1 MNILELKEALV
12 KTTKIFSGKNIPVY
26 TEGFQPRIEYD
37 TRTKEPVA
45 VYIPNIPADAPPKLI
60 AAIHGFIDHE
70 CAHAKLSDS
79 ADICDD
85 SKNKLWHYIHN
96 CIEDVRINKAMGKMY
111 PGSKKNIKLGY
122 EYLFKMEGPK
132 GEPSGYS
139 REGIDK
145 VPFGTDEEKAD
156 FWMRYAPL
164 FFAGAMDCEINRD
177 KYHELGIGFRYKEM
191 MDKADPT
198 FMHKLKS
205 VKTPEDVSALSDYFT
220 DFFSEEALEKLMPT
234 PSKGAGP
241 KGKPSAGA
249 VDKAMEEYKDME
261 DRVSEAI
268 HKEIERC
275 VIDDKEMIYWTDRF
289 DKKYNKHDIVRE
301 VAGRT
306 RHDAIDV
313 TRFEEETKQ
322 VSNYLMKDLRR
333 LLEERRRRYYV
344 GGYKSGKLNA
354 RTLWSVKVGND
365 RIFKKKNEIRDV
377 NAAVSLLIDLSGS
390 MSGTKVH
397 VAMQSAYAFAMV
409 LQQLKIPY
417 EVYGFTTEN
426 TDYGMQAAYDK
437 FADGKDKKA
446 LDRIVNQ
453 NCPERIYAFKEF
465 HEGFDI
471 YSKQAMTGAGGSRV
485 NLIQNEDSKHVM
497 LALQRLSARPERVK
511 SLFVFSDGVP
521 AYCSRN
527 PRASYDNLKYYG
539 HNAKSKYG
547 VDVYS
552 IGIQS
557 NSVQNFYKDYKVVQ
571 NIQELPNALFEFLR
585 KAI

>member
-1 MNILELKEALV
+1 
-12 KTTKIFSGKNIPVY
+12 
-26 TEGFQPRIEYD
+26 
-37 TRTKEPVA
+37 
-45 VYIPNIPADAPPKLI
+45 
-60 AAIHGFIDHE
+60 
-70 CAHAKLSDS
+70 
-79 ADICDD
+79 
-85 SKNKLWHYIHN
+85 
-96 CIEDVRINKAMGKMY
+96 
-111 PGSKKNIKLGY
+111 
-122 EYLFKMEGPK
+122 
-132 GEPSGYS
+132 
-139 REGIDK
+139 
-145 VPFGTDEEKAD
+145 
-156 FWMRYAPL
+156 
-164 FFAGAMDCEINRD
+164 
-177 KYHELGIGFRYKEM
+177 

-198 FMHKLKS
+198 FLSKLKA
-205 VKTPEDVSALSDYFT
+205 VKSTKDVCEVSDYFA
-220 DFFSEEALEKLMPT
+220 DFFSEEALEKLMP
-234 PSKGAGP
+234 SKGGGKAG
-241 KGKPSAGA
+241 KGPPSAGA
-249 VDKAMEEYKDME
+249 IDKAMEDYKDME
-261 DRVSEAI
+261 DRVAEAI

-313 TRFEEETKQ
+313 SRFEDETKQ

-344 GGYKSGKLNA
+344 GGYKSGKINA

-409 LQQLKIPY
+409 LHQLKIPY

-426 TDYGMQAAYDK
+426 TDPKMQTAYEK
-437 FADGKDKKA
+437 FADGKDKAA

-453 NCPERIYAFKEF
+453 NCPERVYAFKEF
-465 HEGFDI
+465 HENFDI

-485 NLIQNEDSKHVM
+485 NLIQNEDSKHVQ
-497 LALQRLSARPERVK
+497 LALQRLAARPERMK

-521 AYCSRN
+521 AYCSKN

-539 HNAKSKYG
+539 HNAKEKYG

-557 NSVQNFYKDYKVVQ
+557 NSVQNFYKNYKVVQ

-585 KAI
+585 KVI